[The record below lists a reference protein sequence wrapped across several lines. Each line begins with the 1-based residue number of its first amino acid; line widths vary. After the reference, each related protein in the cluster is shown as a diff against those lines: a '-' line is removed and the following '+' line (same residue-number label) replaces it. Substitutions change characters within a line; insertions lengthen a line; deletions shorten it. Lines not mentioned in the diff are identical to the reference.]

1 MPDNQNQKRQ
11 DENKPV
17 QKSYQNPGKDKDH
30 PGDRAANKSA
40 TEPSEEEPARR

>member
-1 MPDNQNQKRQ
+1 MPDNQNQERL

-17 QKSYQNPGKDKDH
+17 QKPYENPGKDKDH

-40 TEPSEEEPARR
+40 TEPSKGEPAGR